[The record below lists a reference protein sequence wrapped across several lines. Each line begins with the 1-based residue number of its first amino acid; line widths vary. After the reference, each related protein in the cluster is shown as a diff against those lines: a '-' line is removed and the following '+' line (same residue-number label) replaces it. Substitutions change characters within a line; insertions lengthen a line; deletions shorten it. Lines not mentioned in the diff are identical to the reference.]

1 LVYSPECEVPVRAR
15 CASRL
20 SLIVGIVA
28 LAIVVAAPV
37 TAAPGDLDP
46 TFDGDGKVT
55 TPFIFTDEA
64 RGVAI
69 QPDGKIVA
77 AGVAICDPCA
87 SPVKPHVFALARYN
101 RDGSLDASFDGDGR
115 VTTNF
120 DLPENEAFAVA
131 IQTDGK
137 IIAAGYAN
145 GAGGLDF
152 ALARYNPDGSLDT
165 TFDVDGRVI
174 TDFAGG
180 DDRAL
185 AVAIQADGKIVAAG
199 VAFSSACLPCDG
211 PPTDNFGLARYNP
224 DGSLDLTFG
233 FGGRQVTDFAG
244 WEDEARGVAI
254 QSDGRIVAAGSAV
267 IRSVDF
273 ALARYMADGSLDTS
287 FDGDGK
293 VTTDYYQ
300 ESEDLAHA
308 VVLQNDGR
316 IVAGGSWLWDTV
328 DVPCCILRDFFLA
341 RYNAVGSLDPTF
353 DGDGKATADPTGN
366 EDHAFGLAIQKD
378 GKVVAAG
385 CGRGCFLPSDASDFA
400 LARFN
405 MDGTL
410 DTVFGGGDGMLT
422 TDFASGE
429 DRARGVAI
437 QTDGKIVAAGGAVI
451 SGTHDFAL
459 ARYKVCRVS
468 SRRSSIPCR

>member
-1 LVYSPECEVPVRAR
+1 MMPANYRRRRSFALLGSVAFVMIT
-15 CASRL
+15 ASM
-20 SLIVGIVA
+20 VE
-28 LAIVVAAPV
+28 
-37 TAAPGDLDP
+37 AAPGDLDP

-55 TPFIFTDEA
+55 TSFIFTDEA

-87 SPVKPHVFALARYN
+87 GPVTPHVFALARYN
-101 RDGSLDASFDGDGR
+101 RDGSLDTTFDGDGR

-120 DLPENEAFAVA
+120 DLPESEAFAVA
-131 IQTDGK
+131 IQTDGR

-145 GAGGLDF
+145 GPSGQDF
-152 ALARYNPDGSLDT
+152 ALVRYNANGSLDP
-165 TFDVDGRVI
+165 TFDGDGKV
-174 TDFAGG
+174 TADFAGG

-185 AVAIQADGKIVAAG
+185 AVAVQTDGRIVAAG

-211 PPTDNFGLARYNP
+211 PPTENFGLARYNTV
-224 DGSLDLTFG
+224 GSLDLTFG

-244 WEDEARGVAI
+244 SSDEARGVTV
-254 QSDGRIVAAGSAV
+254 QGDGRIVAAGYAV
-267 IRSVDF
+267 IRSADF
-273 ALARYMADGSLDTS
+273 ALARYMTDGSLDTS

-293 VTTDYYQ
+293 VTTDYHD
-300 ESEDLAHA
+300 ESYDQASA
-308 VVLQNDGR
+308 VGLTAEGR

-328 DVPCCILRDFFLA
+328 DVPCCFLRDFFLA
-341 RYNAVGSLDPTF
+341 RYNADGSLDPTF

-366 EDHAFGLAIQKD
+366 EDHAYGVAIQKD
-378 GKVVAAG
+378 GKIVAAG
-385 CGRGCFLPSDASDFA
+385 CGRGCSLPSDASDFA

-405 MDGTL
+405 TDGRL
-410 DTVFGGGDGMLT
+410 DAVFGGGDGMLT
-422 TDFASGE
+422 TDFAGGE
-429 DRARGVAI
+429 DQARGVAI
-437 QTDGKIVAAGGAVI
+437 QADGKIVAAGTAVI